1 MKLAQRIFS
10 FSDQK
15 LFASISGDHNP
26 IHVDPLAA
34 RRTSAGAPVVHG
46 IHLLLW
52 ALDSLARA
60 QPGLPPMSSL
70 RVQFSRFVYLD
81 ESVDLV
87 LTQQTPSRIRLS
99 ISANNVLRSKLTI
112 DFGDTDRSS
121 PDWSLASLELIP
133 FSPAPLNPD
142 FTQISALTGRL
153 SFVMTSQNAAAN
165 FPAAT
170 RWLGA
175 QRIAALAA
183 STHLVGMVCPGLHS
197 IYSELSIQ
205 TCAESAPQNS
215 LAFRVTEAD
224 PRFSSVQLAIA
235 GGGLTG
241 FVESSARTPPVSQ
254 ATMESIAGLVTP
266 TDFAGSLALIV
277 GGSRGL
283 GELTA
288 KLVAAGG
295 GRVVVTYQSGKEDA
309 ERVAQEIRS
318 AGGTCETLAYDAR
331 KPATEQLAS
340 LVDAPTHLYYF
351 ATPTIFRHQ
360 SEIFSSERL
369 KEFLAFYV
377 DGFWQLSEA
386 LRTRQPSLSIF
397 YPSTVFVTER
407 PAGMTEYA
415 MAKTAGEALCAE
427 INQSLSPTHVTAIRL
442 PRLPT
447 DQTASITAAETADPL
462 QTMLPIIR
470 EVQSWP
476 K

>member
-1 MKLAQRIFS
+1 MKLAQRTFT

-34 RRTSAGAPVVHG
+34 PRTSAGAPVVHG

-52 ALDSLARA
+52 ALDSLAAA
-60 QPGLPPMSSL
+60 QPELPTISGL
-70 RVQFSRFVYLD
+70 RIQFSRFVYLD
-81 ESVDLV
+81 ESVDL
-87 LTQQTPSRIRLS
+87 LITQQTPSRIRLN

-112 DFGDTDRSS
+112 DFGDPGQNS
-121 PDWSLASLELIP
+121 PESSLASLELIP
-133 FSPAPLNPD
+133 FSPTPLNLD
-142 FTQISALTGRL
+142 FTQISALSGRL
-153 SFVMTSQNAAAN
+153 AFLMTSQNATAI
-165 FPAAT
+165 FPSAT

-175 QRIAALAA
+175 ARIAALAA
-183 STHLVGMVCPGLHS
+183 STHLVGMICPGMHS

-205 TCAESAPQNS
+205 TCAESLPQDS

-224 PRFSSVQLAIA
+224 PRFSSVQMAIA

-241 FVESSARTPPVSQ
+241 IVESSARTPPVSQ
-254 ATMESIAGLVTP
+254 PAMESIAGLVAP

-288 KLVAAGG
+288 KLVASGG
-295 GRVVVTYQSGKEDA
+295 ARVVITYQAGKNDA
-309 ERVAQEIRS
+309 EKVAQEIRS
-318 AGGTCETLAYDAR
+318 AGGLCEILPYDVR
-331 KPATEQLAS
+331 KPAAEQLAS
-340 LVDAPTHLYYF
+340 LKDAPTHLYYF

-360 SEIFSSERL
+360 SEIFSPGRL
-369 KEFLAFYV
+369 KEFMAFFV
-377 DGFWQLSEA
+377 DGFWQLSEV
-386 LRTRQPSLSIF
+386 LRLRQPSLSIF

-415 MAKTAGEALCAE
+415 MAKAAGEHLCADM
-427 INQSLSPTHVTAIRL
+427 NASLSPAHVTVSRL
-442 PRLPT
+442 PRLLT
-447 DQTASITAAETADPL
+447 DQTASVTALETADPL
-462 QTMLPIIR
+462 QTILPIIR
-470 EVQSWP
+470 EVHSWP